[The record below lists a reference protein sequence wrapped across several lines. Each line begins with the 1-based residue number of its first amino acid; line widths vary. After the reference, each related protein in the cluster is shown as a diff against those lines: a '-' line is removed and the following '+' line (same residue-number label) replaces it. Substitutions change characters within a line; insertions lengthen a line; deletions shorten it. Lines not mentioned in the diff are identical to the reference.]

1 MRGDMVP
8 DKEVK
13 CTYASAKQ
21 EKYSFSLGDMY
32 IDKVYVSE
40 GRQAEKDTLLAEL
53 KKGDFARAG
62 RSRRAD
68 RKPRAGG
75 RSGERAGRRER
86 KELLGTKKGRK
97 KKLSPE
103 RVKSCGNIWID
114 NAR

>member
-40 GRQAEKDTLLAEL
+40 GRQAEKIPC
-53 KKGDFARAG
+53 RQ
-62 RSRRAD
+62 
-68 RKPRAGG
+68 
-75 RSGERAGRRER
+75 
-86 KELLGTKKGRK
+86 
-97 KKLSPE
+97 
-103 RVKSCGNIWID
+103 N
-114 NAR
+114 